1 MPKYSREE
9 RKAYYSEH
17 PYTVVKGS
25 NGYNAVDPKT
35 VRNDRLNFS
44 DGNEK
49 VGRVGCFNLPVAFSC
64 VHDCECYLN
73 GDCYA
78 CGGGYNFADNQ
89 AMYSENFAYI
99 MSHSIGEF
107 VDTVVDEIGYRGW
120 ALFRWFTCGDILS
133 VSMFD
138 GMVQIAKR
146 CPDVTFWF
154 YTKKYRMVNAWVS
167 AHGEEALPDNLTI
180 IFSHWKNKDGS
191 FYPMPNPYN
200 FPTSEFIPMGCEDEV
215 QYVTHVC
222 PCSDP
227 DVVSTCETCEHPCFK
242 LKKGEK
248 MALLEHSTKA
258 TKERDKALK
267 EAKRH
272 SKKRKRA
279 LDI

>member
-35 VRNDRLNFS
+35 VRNDILNFS

-49 VGRVGCFNLPVAFSC
+49 VGRVGCFNLPVAYSC

-78 CGGGYNFADNQ
+78 CGGCYNFASRQ
-89 AMYSENFAYI
+89 AMYSENFAFI
-99 MSHSIGEF
+99 MSHSIAEF
-107 VDTVVDEIGYRGW
+107 VDTVVNEIGYRGW
-120 ALFRWFTCGDILS
+120 TLFRWFTCGDILS

-138 GMVQIAKR
+138 GMVQIAR
-146 CPDVTFWF
+146 QCPTVTFWL
-154 YTKKYRMVNAWVS
+154 YTKKYRMVNTWVS
-167 AHGEEALPDNLTI
+167 AHGEEALPGNLTI
-180 IFSHWKNKDGS
+180 IFSHWRNKDGS

-267 EAKRH
+267 EAKKAL
-272 SKKRKRA
+272 KKAKKSA
-279 LDI
+279 